1 MPLADHFPTLDDRR
15 FADLVAEAQAR
26 IPQYTPEWTD
36 YNQGDAGMA
45 LVELFAW
52 MSELLLYRIG
62 RVPELN
68 YLKFLELVGIELRPA
83 LPAQTVLTFPVQASF
98 AASVVIVPQR
108 TPLAAAEPDD
118 AGPILFE
125 TERALIALKAQLD
138 AVQSFDGYAYA
149 DLSGANADLAT
160 GFHPFGSL
168 AKSGDALLLGFS
180 GDAALPPS
188 MEMSLAFWPTS
199 DRPTPPPAPCGGG
212 DTPVAAPAR
221 LVWEFWSGA
230 EWRPLT
236 LLSDDTLALTRSGIV
251 LLRTPPPGQATAAKI
266 GARQDKARFWL
277 RARLAAASYETPPM
291 LLGVRGNAVRAM
303 QAQSVANE
311 VVGGSEGTPSQI
323 FRLAN
328 APVLAGTLDLQVDET
343 GAFESWMEVDDF
355 FGSGPN
361 DKHYVL
367 NRSTGEIRFGDGRR
381 GRTPV
386 ANVNAPQS
394 NIVAK
399 FYRFGGGARGNLG
412 AGKLTTLMRSL
423 QGVDAGK
430 VGNPVA
436 AVGGAEEESLAAAIE
451 RAPVTLKA
459 RERAVTAEDFEMLAK
474 QAGPIRRAKAMPLT
488 HPSFPGVDAPGV
500 VTLLIVPDAPGPAP
514 RPSEALAQTVCAF
527 LDKRRLATT
536 ELYVIGPT
544 YVGVA
549 IRVGV
554 VGAPETDAA
563 VLARDV
569 EDTLR
574 AYLHPL
580 TGGADG
586 LGWPFGGSIFYGEL
600 YRRALVDGA
609 LRLSELVV
617 TLDGVDQP
625 TCQDV
630 ALLKGALIRVD
641 DVSVSVG
648 SDEGATP

>member
-1 MPLADHFPTLDDRR
+1 MPLADHFPILDDRR
-15 FADLVAEAQAR
+15 FADIVAEAQAR

-36 YNQGDAGMA
+36 FNPGDPGMA
-45 LVELFAW
+45 LIELFAW

-68 YLKFLELVGIELRPA
+68 YLKFLELVGIELA
-83 LPAQTVLTFPVQASF
+83 PAQPARTVLTFPVQPTFAGSF
-98 AASVVIVPQR
+98 VIVPQR
-108 TPLAAAEPDD
+108 TPVAAAEPDD

-125 TERALIALKAQLD
+125 TERALTALKAQLD

-149 DLSGANADLAT
+149 DLSAANADLAT
-160 GFHPFGSL
+160 GFQPFGPL
-168 AKSGDALLLGFS
+168 ANSSDSMLLGFS

-188 MEMSLAFWPTS
+188 VELSLAFWPTS
-199 DRPTPPPAPCGGG
+199 DRPTPPPAPCGGE
-212 DTPVAAPAR
+212 TTVAAPAR
-221 LVWEFWSGA
+221 LVWEFWAGS

-236 LLSDDTLALTRSGIV
+236 VLSDDTLALTRSGLV

-266 GARQDKARFWL
+266 GKRQDKARFWL

-291 LLGVRGNAVRAM
+291 LLGVRANAVSAT
-303 QAQSVANE
+303 QAQSVAQE
-311 VVGGSEGTPSQI
+311 VVGGSEGTPAQI

-328 APVLAGTLDLQVDET
+328 APVLAGSLELQVDET
-343 GAFESWMEVDDF
+343 GVFETWQEVDDF

-361 DKHYVL
+361 DRHYVL

-381 GRTPV
+381 GRVPV

-423 QGVDAGK
+423 PGVDAGK

-436 AVGGAEEESLAAAIE
+436 AGGGAEEESLAAAVE
-451 RAPVTLKA
+451 RAPVALKA

-474 QAGPIRRAKAMPLT
+474 QAGPIRRAKAIPLM
-488 HPSFPGVDAPGV
+488 HPNFPGIDAPGV
-500 VTLLIVPDAPGPAP
+500 VTVLIVPDAPGPAP
-514 RPSEALAQTVCAF
+514 KPSEALAQTVCAY
-527 LDKRRLATT
+527 LDKRRLLTT

-544 YVGVA
+544 YVGVD

-554 VGAPETDAA
+554 VGAPDADAA
-563 VLARDV
+563 VLAQQA
-569 EDTLR
+569 EDALR
-574 AYLHPL
+574 AYFHPL

-586 LGWPFGGSIFYGEL
+586 LGWPFGGSIFYGET
-600 YRRALVDGA
+600 YRRALVDGVE
-609 LRLSELVV
+609 RLSELVV
-617 TLDGVDQP
+617 TLDGVEQP
-625 TCQDV
+625 PCQDIS
-630 ALLKGALIRVD
+630 LPRGALIRVD
-641 DVSVSVG
+641 AVTVSVTS
-648 SDEGATP
+648 SDGGAS